1 MIYSMTAYARK
12 EVKGDWGTAVW
23 EIRSVNQRYLE
34 TYFRLPEQFR
44 GLEPVLRERFRQRLA
59 RGKVEC
65 HLRYE
70 ANPAA
75 KSELN
80 INEALANQVIKAANQ
95 VMHMT
100 GELSRINPFQIMQW
114 PGVMEKPEQDMDSI
128 NKALLACFDDAI
140 IEFIDAR
147 GREGDNMKAL
157 IEQRLTAIS
166 EEVVKVRA
174 RMPEILQWQRER
186 LLTKFEEAK
195 IELDAT
201 RVEQELILLAQK
213 SDVAEE
219 LDRLDSHVKEA
230 RNVLKKGGSCG
241 RKLDFMMQE
250 FNRESNTLA
259 SKSISTDITAS
270 GVELKVLIEQMREQ
284 IQNIE

>member
-95 VMHMT
+95 IIHMT

-114 PGVMEKPEQDMDSI
+114 PGVMETPEQDMDSI
-128 NKALLACFDDAI
+128 NKALLAGFDDAI
-140 IEFIDAR
+140 VEFIDAR

-186 LLTKFEEAK
+186 LLNKFEEAK

-219 LDRLDSHVKEA
+219 LDRLDSHIKEA
-230 RNVLKKGGSCG
+230 RNVLKKGGACG

>member
-65 HLRYE
+65 ALRFE

-75 KSELN
+75 KGELS
-80 INEALANQVIKAANQ
+80 INETLANQVINAAKQ
-95 VMHMT
+95 VMAMT
-100 GELSRINPFQIMQW
+100 GDDSRLNPFQIMNW
-114 PGVMEKPEQDMDSI
+114 PGVMETSEQDMDAI
-128 NKALLACFDDAI
+128 NKDLLAAFDEGVS
-140 IEFIDAR
+140 EFIEAR

-157 IEQRLTAIS
+157 IEQRLSAITA
-166 EEVVKVRA
+166 EVIKVRA
-174 RMPEILQWQRER
+174 RMPEILEWQRER
-186 LLTKFEEAK
+186 LFSKFEEAK
-195 IELDAT
+195 VELEPS

-230 RNVLKKGGSCG
+230 NNILKKGGACG
-241 RKLDFMMQE
+241 RRLDFMMQE

>member
-1 MIYSMTAYARK
+1 MIYSMTAYARR

-34 TYFRLPEQFR
+34 TYFRMPEQFR
-44 GLEPVLRERFRQRLA
+44 GLEPVLRERFRKRLA

-65 HLRYE
+65 HLRFE
-70 ANPAA
+70 ANPNA
-75 KSELN
+75 KGELK
-80 INEALANQVIKAANQ
+80 INEDLAKQVIHAARW
-95 VMHMT
+95 VKEVS
-100 GELSRINPFQIMQW
+100 GEGNINPFQVLQW
-114 PGVMEKPEQDMDSI
+114 QGVMEAPEQDFDAI
-128 NKALLACFDDAI
+128 NKELLAEFDLAVDD
-140 IEFIDAR
+140 FIAAR
-147 GREGDNMKAL
+147 AREGDNMKAL
-157 IEQRLTAIS
+157 IEQRLSAITD
-166 EEVVKVRA
+166 EAVKVRA
-174 RMPEILQWQRER
+174 RMPEILEWQRER
-186 LLTKFEEAK
+186 LTTKFEEAK

-213 SDVAEE
+213 VDVAEE
-219 LDRLDSHVKEA
+219 LDRLDSHVKETT
-230 RNVLKKGGSCG
+230 NILKKGGAVG
-241 RKLDFMMQE
+241 RRLDFMMQE

>member
-44 GLEPVLRERFRQRLA
+44 GLEPVLREHFRQRLA

-95 VMHMT
+95 IMHMT

-114 PGVMEKPEQDMDSI
+114 PGVMETPEQDMDSI
-128 NKALLACFDDAI
+128 NKALLAGFDDAI
-140 IEFIDAR
+140 VEFIDAR

-157 IEQRLTAIS
+157 IEQRLIAIS

-186 LLTKFEEAK
+186 LLNKFEEAK

-219 LDRLDSHVKEA
+219 LDRLDSHIKEA
-230 RNVLKKGGSCG
+230 RNVLKKGGACG